1 MECVETEDFFIKSI
15 SAMSKV
21 EFEHRC
27 RRLHN
32 VLDENDLSS
41 NMSFSHK
48 GTDPIPLVITTDEWK
63 TLEAGVAQRARL
75 FNALASDIYGEQ
87 RLWKEGKLSAALLF
101 ANPDFLQ
108 VVWKVRPAGGLFVN
122 LASTDV
128 VRLKDGSFVAVAD
141 HLQVPEGLGRAL
153 ENRIGVSRAFP
164 ELFRS
169 MRTERLAVF
178 FKKLMDGLDEMH
190 KEICNRGESDK
201 VVLLASGPENPRRAE
216 DAVIARYLGIS
227 LVENDDLAIRNMQ
240 VYMKTLMGLKKIGTI
255 FRRVEDGMC
264 DPLELRVDSGEGAVG
279 LISTVRAGN
288 VAIANF
294 LGTGVLESPM
304 FKPFL
309 PEICR
314 ELLGEEL
321 LLHDVETLWLGNE
334 EDAERVLNDPEK
346 WIFKKAFRD
355 AENFKETEP
364 KAYASMTTTA
374 QLALLQAV
382 EEAPEQWVA
391 EKNMDVATVY
401 AYRETISTV
410 HGDSKKEDH
419 PQFSPAVALMR
430 FFAVNTAKNLS
441 EPETTV
447 MPGGLGIFKFADK
460 ASASSTVSFSKAK
473 AIGEELGEKDI
484 WVLSENPVANF
495 SLLAPASQ
503 TITPSR
509 ASGNLPSRAAENLFR
524 LGRALSASNMMA
536 RIARGIAVR
545 LSDES
550 WMDMPELP
558 WILKAGLSDESQS
571 RLAQDPENA
580 LRYFILRK
588 DNKDGMQCVLTEIR
602 DLGMQLRDRI
612 SEDLWLYLNGFG
624 IAEMPAGPGAA
635 ALLPYL
641 KEVLSDSAAVAGLAA
656 DSMTRGHEW
665 RFLEIGRE
673 IECALRTLQLVKSLL
688 STTPTDEM
696 TNLRLLQAV
705 LEIGDGLMT
714 YHRRYGGR
722 LQIVPV
728 IDLLLSDESNPRSVA
743 YQVAKLRDASK
754 HLPGNN
760 QSEATFSPLD
770 RELMRVL
777 AELRLANIEQ
787 LAETK
792 NNNRENL
799 IKLLD
804 EQISS
809 IERISEIV
817 TRLYL
822 SHAPR
827 TGVLHATT
835 TKMSEV

>member
-27 RRLHN
+27 MRLHN

-41 NMSFSHK
+41 SMIFRHK
-48 GTDPIPLVITTDEWK
+48 GTDPLPLVISTDDWK
-63 TLEAGVAQRARL
+63 TIEAGVAQRARL

-87 RLWKEGKLSAALLF
+87 RLWKNGKLPAALLF

-108 VVWKVRPAGGLFVN
+108 VVWKVRPTGGLFVN

-178 FKKLMDGLDEMH
+178 FKKLMDGLDDMH
-190 KEICNRGESDK
+190 KEIHTQGEPEK

-216 DAVIARYLGIS
+216 DAVIARYLGIP

-264 DPLELRVDSGEGAVG
+264 DPLELRIDSGEGAVG

-321 LLHDVETLWLGNE
+321 LLHDVETLWLGNATE
-334 EDAERVLNDPEK
+334 AERVMAEPEK

-374 QLALLQAV
+374 QLALLQAI
-382 EEAPEQWVA
+382 EEAPKQWVA
-391 EKNMDVATVY
+391 EKSIDVATVY
-401 AYRETISTV
+401 TYRETPQNAAQSNAA
-410 HGDSKKEDH
+410 HNDSGKTGGPEFTK
-419 PQFSPAVALMR
+419 AVAKMR
-430 FFAVNTAKNLS
+430 FFAVNTKNVNMANENAATINS
-441 EPETTV
+441 ANAHAATTETMV
-447 MPGGLGIFKFADK
+447 MPGGLGILGD
-460 ASASSTVSFSKAK
+460 
-473 AIGEELGEKDI
+473 GLGEKDI
-484 WVLSENPVANF
+484 WVLSEKPVANF

-509 ASGNLPSRAAENLFR
+509 ASGNLPSRAAENLLGWGETFR
-524 LGRALSASNMMA
+524 L
-536 RIARGIAVR
+536 
-545 LSDES
+545 
-550 WMDMPELP
+550 
-558 WILKAGLSDESQS
+558 
-571 RLAQDPENA
+571 
-580 LRYFILRK
+580 
-588 DNKDGMQCVLTEIR
+588 
-602 DLGMQLRDRI
+602 
-612 SEDLWLYLNGFG
+612 
-624 IAEMPAGPGAA
+624 
-635 ALLPYL
+635 
-641 KEVLSDSAAVAGLAA
+641 
-656 DSMTRGHEW
+656 
-665 RFLEIGRE
+665 
-673 IECALRTLQLVKSLL
+673 RT
-688 STTPTDEM
+688 
-696 TNLRLLQAV
+696 
-705 LEIGDGLMT
+705 
-714 YHRRYGGR
+714 
-722 LQIVPV
+722 
-728 IDLLLSDESNPRSVA
+728 
-743 YQVAKLRDASK
+743 
-754 HLPGNN
+754 
-760 QSEATFSPLD
+760 
-770 RELMRVL
+770 
-777 AELRLANIEQ
+777 
-787 LAETK
+787 
-792 NNNRENL
+792 
-799 IKLLD
+799 
-804 EQISS
+804 
-809 IERISEIV
+809 
-817 TRLYL
+817 
-822 SHAPR
+822 
-827 TGVLHATT
+827 
-835 TKMSEV
+835 

>member
-1 MECVETEDFFIKSI
+1 MNMKCVETKDSFIKSI
-15 SAMSKV
+15 SALSKV
-21 EFEHRC
+21 ELEHRC

-41 NMSFSHK
+41 SMGGNHK
-48 GTDPIPLVITTDEWK
+48 GTDPIPLVITAEEWK

-87 RLWKEGKLSAALLF
+87 SLWKKGKLPATLLF
-101 ANPDFLQ
+101 ANPYFLQ
-108 VVWKVRPAGGLFVN
+108 AVWKANPVGGIFVN

-128 VRLKDGSFVAVAD
+128 VRLNDDSFVAIAD
-141 HLQVPEGLGRAL
+141 HLQIPEGLGRAL

-169 MRTERLAVF
+169 MQTERLAGF
-178 FKKLMDGLDEMH
+178 FKKLMDGLNAMH
-190 KEICNRGESDK
+190 KNIGGEGETSK
-201 VVLLASGPENPRRAE
+201 VVLLASSPDNPRRAE
-216 DAVIARYLGIS
+216 DAVIARYLGIP

-264 DPLELRVDSGEGAVG
+264 DPLELRIDSGEGAVG
-279 LISTVRAGN
+279 LISSVRAGN

-294 LGTGVLESPM
+294 LGTGVLETPM
-304 FKPFL
+304 FKMFL

-321 LLHDVETLWLGNE
+321 LLRDVETLWLGNAT
-334 EDAERVLNDPEK
+334 DAERVLAEPEK

-355 AENFKETEP
+355 EGNFKEVEP
-364 KAYASMTTTA
+364 KAFATMTNTA

-382 EEAPEQWVA
+382 DNAPDQWVA
-391 EKNMDVATVY
+391 ERSMEVSTVY
-401 AYRETISTV
+401 AYRGEFT
-410 HGDSKKEDH
+410 
-419 PQFSPAVALMR
+419 PAVSLMR
-430 FFAVNTAKNLS
+430 FFAVNTTKGTS
-441 EPETTV
+441 V
-447 MPGGLGIFKFADK
+447 MPGGLGIFKFTESNATSA
-460 ASASSTVSFSKAK
+460 ASVPTGCTVS
-473 AIGEELGEKDI
+473 EELGEKDI

-495 SLLAPASQ
+495 SLLAPAGQ
-503 TITPSR
+503 AITPSR
-509 ASGNLPSRAAENLFR
+509 AGGDLPSRAAENLFR
-524 LGRALSASNMMA
+524 LGRALSSSNMMA

-558 WILKAGLSDESQS
+558 WILKAGLTDESQS

-588 DNKDGMQCVLTEIR
+588 DNKNGMQCVLTEIR
-602 DLGMQLRDRI
+602 ELGMQLRDRI

-624 IAEMPAGPGAA
+624 IAEVPAGTGAA

-665 RFLEIGRE
+665 RFLELGRE
-673 IECALRTLQLVKSLL
+673 IECAIRTLQLVKSLL
-688 STTPTDEM
+688 YTAPTDEM

-722 LQIVPV
+722 LQVVPV

-743 YQVAKLRDASK
+743 YQVAKLRKAAK
-754 HLPGNN
+754 HLPGNDQN
-760 QSEATFSPLD
+760 ETTFSPLD

-787 LAETK
+787 LAETVDNK
-792 NNNRENL
+792 RENL
-799 IKLLD
+799 IKLV
-804 EQISS
+804 ETQINA
-809 IERISEIV
+809 IERIAEIV
-817 TRLYL
+817 NRLYL

-827 TGVLHATT
+827 AGVFHATT
-835 TKMSEV
+835 TDVSEV

>member
-1 MECVETEDFFIKSI
+1 MKYVETEDTFIKSI
-15 SAMSKV
+15 SALSKV

-41 NMSFSHK
+41 SMSGSHK
-48 GTDPIPLVITTDEWK
+48 STDPIPLVISSDEWK

-75 FNALASDIYGEQ
+75 FNALAKDIYGEQ
-87 RLWKEGKLSAALLF
+87 SLWKKGKLPAALLF

-108 VVWKVRPAGGLFVN
+108 VVWKVQPAGGIFVN
-122 LASTDV
+122 LTATDV

-178 FKKLMDGLDEMH
+178 FKKLMDGLNEMH
-190 KEICNRGESDK
+190 NDIHMKGESDK
-201 VVLLASGPENPRRAE
+201 VVLLASGPDNPRRAE
-216 DAVIARYLGIS
+216 DAVIARYLGIP
-227 LVENDDLAIRNMQ
+227 LVENDDLAVRNLQ

-309 PEICR
+309 PEICK

-321 LLHDVETLWLGNE
+321 LLRDVETVWLGNE
-334 EDAERVLNDPEK
+334 EDTKRVFAESDK

-355 AENFKETEP
+355 AESSKATES
-364 KAYASMTTTA
+364 KSYSAMTSTA
-374 QLALLQAV
+374 QLALMQAV
-382 EEAPEQWVA
+382 EEAPEQWIA
-391 EKNMDVATVY
+391 EKAMDVATVY
-401 AYRETISTV
+401 AYR
-410 HGDSKKEDH
+410 DS
-419 PQFSPAVALMR
+419 SPTKRSEARLSSNEKSSSPEFTQAVSLMR
-430 FFAVNTAKNLS
+430 FFAVNTKT
-441 EPETTV
+441 ETAV
-447 MPGGLGIFKFADK
+447 MPGGLGIMGNG
-460 ASASSTVSFSKAK
+460 
-473 AIGEELGEKDI
+473 IGEKDI
-484 WVLSENPVANF
+484 WVLSESPVPNF
-495 SLLAPASQ
+495 SLLAPAGQ
-503 TITPSR
+503 AITPSR

-524 LGRALSASNMMA
+524 LGRDLSASNMMA

-571 RLAQDPENA
+571 RLPQDPENA
-580 LRYFILRK
+580 LRYFVLRK

-641 KEVLSDSAAVAGLAA
+641 KAVLSDSAAVAGLAA

-665 RFLEIGRE
+665 RFLELGRE
-673 IECALRTLQLVKSLL
+673 IESAIRTLQLIKSLL
-688 STTPTDEM
+688 STAPADEM

-722 LQIVPV
+722 LQVVPV

-743 YQVAKLRDASK
+743 YQVAKLRKASK

-787 LAETK
+787 LAETV

-804 EQISS
+804 VQTSS

-827 TGVLHATT
+827 TGVIHATT

>member
-1 MECVETEDFFIKSI
+1 MECVETEDTFIRSI
-15 SAMSKV
+15 SALSKV

-27 RRLHN
+27 RRLYN

-41 NMSFSHK
+41 SMGGNHK
-48 GTDPIPLVITTDEWK
+48 GTDPIPLVITAEEWK
-63 TLEAGVAQRARL
+63 TLEAGVTQRARL
-75 FNALASDIYGEQ
+75 FNALAKDIYGEQ
-87 RLWKEGKLSAALLF
+87 RLWKNGKLPAALLF

-108 VVWKVRPAGGLFVN
+108 VVWKVRPVGDVFVN
-122 LASTDV
+122 LTSTDV
-128 VRLKDGSFVAVAD
+128 ARLKDGSFVAVSD

-169 MRTERLAVF
+169 MQTERLAGF
-178 FKKLMDGLDEMH
+178 FKKLMDGLDAMH
-190 KEICNRGESDK
+190 KNIGGEGETSK
-201 VVLLASGPENPRRAE
+201 VVLLASSPDNPRRAE
-216 DAVIARYLGIS
+216 DAVIARYLGIP

-264 DPLELRVDSGEGAVG
+264 DPLELRIDSGEGAVG
-279 LISTVRAGN
+279 LISSVRAGN

-294 LGTGVLESPM
+294 LGTGVLETPV
-304 FKPFL
+304 FKMFL

-321 LLHDVETLWLGNE
+321 LLRDVETLWLGNAV
-334 EDAERVLNDPEK
+334 DTERVLAEPEK

-355 AENFKETEP
+355 EGSFKEAEP
-364 KAYASMTTTA
+364 KTYATMTTTA

-382 EEAPEQWVA
+382 ENAPEQWVA
-391 EKNMDVATVY
+391 ERSMEVSTVY
-401 AYRETISTV
+401 AY
-410 HGDSKKEDH
+410 HGE
-419 PQFSPAVALMR
+419 FTPAVSLMR
-430 FFAVNTAKNLS
+430 FFAVNSAN
-441 EPETTV
+441 ETSV
-447 MPGGLGIFKFADK
+447 MPGGLGIFKFADSNATND
-460 ASASSTVSFSKAK
+460 ASASTVCAK
-473 AIGEELGEKDI
+473 NEYLGEKDI

-503 TITPSR
+503 AITPSR
-509 ASGNLPSRAAENLFR
+509 AGGDLPSRAAENLFR
-524 LGRALSASNMMA
+524 LGRALSSSNMMA

-550 WMDMPELP
+550 WMDTPELP
-558 WILKAGLSDESQS
+558 WILKAGLTDESQS

-588 DNKDGMQCVLTEIR
+588 DNKNGMQCVLTEIR
-602 DLGMQLRDRI
+602 ELGMQLRDRI

-624 IAEMPAGPGAA
+624 IADVPAGTGAA

-665 RFLEIGRE
+665 RFLELGRE
-673 IECALRTLQLVKSLL
+673 IECAIRTLQLVKSLL
-688 STTPTDEM
+688 YTAPTDEM

-722 LQIVPV
+722 LQVVPV

-743 YQVAKLRDASK
+743 YQVAKLRKAAK
-754 HLPGNN
+754 HLPGND

-787 LAETK
+787 LAETVDNK
-792 NNNRENL
+792 RENL
-799 IKLLD
+799 IKLV
-804 EQISS
+804 ETQINS
-809 IERISEIV
+809 IERIAEIV
-817 TRLYL
+817 NRLYL

-827 TGVLHATT
+827 ADVFHATT
-835 TKMSEV
+835 TDVSEV

>member
-1 MECVETEDFFIKSI
+1 MKCVETEDTFIKSI
-15 SAMSKV
+15 SSLSNV

-41 NMSFSHK
+41 SMGGSHK

-87 RLWKEGKLSAALLF
+87 RLWKEGKLPAALLF

-108 VVWKVRPAGGLFVN
+108 VVWKVHPAGGIFVN

-169 MRTERLAVF
+169 MHTERLAVF
-178 FKKLMDGLDEMH
+178 FKKLVDGLNEMH
-190 KEICNRGESDK
+190 KEIHTQGDSDK

-216 DAVIARYLGIS
+216 DAVIARYLGIP

-309 PEICR
+309 PEICK

-321 LLHDVETLWLGNE
+321 LLRDVETLWLGNTG
-334 EDAERVLNDPEK
+334 DAERVLAKPEK

-355 AENFKETEP
+355 ADNFKETEP
-364 KAYASMTTTA
+364 KAYASMTATA
-374 QLALLQAV
+374 QLALLQAI

-391 EKNMDVATVY
+391 EKAMEVATVY
-401 AYRETISTV
+401 TYRESNQDFT
-410 HGDSKKEDH
+410 
-419 PQFSPAVALMR
+419 QVAAKMR
-430 FFAVNTAKNLS
+430 FFAVNTNAKTS
-441 EPETTV
+441 V
-447 MPGGLGIFKFADK
+447 MPGGLGILGD
-460 ASASSTVSFSKAK
+460 
-473 AIGEELGEKDI
+473 GLGEKDI

-495 SLLAPASQ
+495 SLLAPAGQ
-503 TITPSR
+503 AITPSR

-524 LGRALSASNMMA
+524 LGRALSSSNMMA

-588 DNKDGMQCVLTEIR
+588 DNKKGMQCVLTEIR

-624 IAEMPAGPGAA
+624 IAETPAGPGAA

-665 RFLEIGRE
+665 RFLELGRE
-673 IECALRTLQLVKSLL
+673 IECAIRTLQLIKDLL
-688 STTPTDEM
+688 STSPTDEM

-722 LQIVPV
+722 LQVVPV

-743 YQVAKLRDASK
+743 YQVAKLREAAK

-787 LAETK
+787 LAETV

-799 IKLLD
+799 KKLLD
-804 EQISS
+804 EQINS
-809 IERISEIV
+809 IERIAEIV

-827 TGVLHATT
+827 TGVIHATT
-835 TKMSEV
+835 TEMSEV

>member
-27 RRLHN
+27 MRLHN

-41 NMSFSHK
+41 SMIFRHK
-48 GTDPIPLVITTDEWK
+48 GTDPLPLVISTEDWK
-63 TLEAGVAQRARL
+63 TIEAGIAQRARL

-87 RLWKEGKLSAALLF
+87 RLWKNGKLPAALLF

-108 VVWKVRPAGGLFVN
+108 VVWKVRPTGGLFVN

-178 FKKLMDGLDEMH
+178 FKKLMDGLDDMH
-190 KEICNRGESDK
+190 KDIRERGESDK

-216 DAVIARYLGIS
+216 DAVIARYLGIP

-264 DPLELRVDSGEGAVG
+264 DPLELRIDSGEGAVG

-294 LGTGVLESPM
+294 LGTGVLETPM

-309 PEICR
+309 PEICK

-321 LLHDVETLWLGNE
+321 LLLDVETLWLGNAA
-334 EDAERVLNDPEK
+334 DAERVMAEPEK

-355 AENFKETEP
+355 AESFKETEP
-364 KAYASMTTTA
+364 KTYASMTTTA
-374 QLALLQAV
+374 QLALLQAI

-391 EKNMDVATVY
+391 EKSIDIATVY
-401 AYRETISTV
+401 TYRETPDGPNFV
-410 HGDSKKEDH
+410 
-419 PQFSPAVALMR
+419 PAVSQMR
-430 FFAVNTAKNLS
+430 FFAVNSAS
-441 EPETTV
+441 EITV
-447 MPGGLGIFKFADK
+447 MPGGLGILDD
-460 ASASSTVSFSKAK
+460 
-473 AIGEELGEKDI
+473 GLGEKDI
-484 WVLSENPVANF
+484 WVLSEKPVANF

-524 LGRALSASNMMA
+524 LGRDLSASNMMA

-580 LRYFILRK
+580 LRYFVLRK

-665 RFLEIGRE
+665 RFLELGRE
-673 IECALRTLQLVKSLL
+673 IECAIRTLRLIKNLL

-696 TNLRLLQAV
+696 TDLRLLQAV

-743 YQVAKLRDASK
+743 YQVAKLREASK

-787 LAETK
+787 LSKTE
-792 NNNRENL
+792 NNHRENL
-799 IKLLD
+799 EKLLD
-804 EQISS
+804 EQINS
-809 IERISEIV
+809 IERIAEIV

-827 TGVLHATT
+827 AGVIHATT
-835 TKMSEV
+835 TEMSEV

>member
-1 MECVETEDFFIKSI
+1 MKYVETENTFMKSI
-15 SAMSKV
+15 SALSKV

-41 NMSFSHK
+41 SMSGSHK
-48 GTDPIPLVITTDEWK
+48 STDPIPLVISSDEWK

-75 FNALASDIYGEQ
+75 FNALAKDIYGEQ
-87 RLWKEGKLSAALLF
+87 SLWKKGKLPAALLF

-108 VVWKVRPAGGLFVN
+108 VVWKVQPAGGIFVN
-122 LASTDV
+122 LTATDV

-169 MRTERLAVF
+169 MRTERLAIF
-178 FKKLMDGLDEMH
+178 FKKLMDGLNEMH
-190 KEICNRGESDK
+190 NDIHMKGESDK
-201 VVLLASGPENPRRAE
+201 VVLLASGPDNPRRAE
-216 DAVIARYLGIS
+216 DAVIARYLGIP
-227 LVENDDLAIRNMQ
+227 LVENDDLAVRNLQ

-309 PEICR
+309 PEICK

-321 LLHDVETLWLGNE
+321 LLRDAETVWLGNK
-334 EDAERVLNDPEK
+334 EDAKRVFAESDK

-355 AENFKETEP
+355 AESSKATES
-364 KAYASMTTTA
+364 KSYSLMTSTA
-374 QLALLQAV
+374 QLALMQAV
-382 EEAPEQWVA
+382 EEAPEQWIA
-391 EKNMDVATVY
+391 ERAMEVATVY
-401 AYRETISTV
+401 AYR
-410 HGDSKKEDH
+410 D
-419 PQFSPAVALMR
+419 PSPLSRSESRLSSSEKSSSLEFTQAVSLMR
-430 FFAVNTAKNLS
+430 FFAVNTKT
-441 EPETTV
+441 ETAV
-447 MPGGLGIFKFADK
+447 MPGGLGIMGKG
-460 ASASSTVSFSKAK
+460 V
-473 AIGEELGEKDI
+473 GEKDI
-484 WVLSENPVANF
+484 WVLSESPVANF
-495 SLLAPASQ
+495 SLLAPAGQ
-503 TITPSR
+503 AITPSR

-524 LGRALSASNMMA
+524 LGRDLSASNMMA

-550 WMDMPELP
+550 WIDMPELP

-571 RLAQDPENA
+571 RLPQDPENA
-580 LRYFILRK
+580 LRYFVLRK

-641 KEVLSDSAAVAGLAA
+641 KAVLSDSAAVAGLAA

-665 RFLEIGRE
+665 RFLELGRE
-673 IECALRTLQLVKSLL
+673 IESAIRTLQLIKSLL
-688 STTPTDEM
+688 STAPTDEM

-722 LQIVPV
+722 LQVVPV

-743 YQVAKLRDASK
+743 YQIAKLRKASK

-787 LAETK
+787 LAETV

-827 TGVLHATT
+827 AGVIHATT
-835 TKMSEV
+835 TNMSEV

>member
-1 MECVETEDFFIKSI
+1 MEYVETEDTFIKSVSI
-15 SAMSKV
+15 LSKV

-41 NMSFSHK
+41 STSCSHK
-48 GTDPIPLVITTDEWK
+48 GTDPVPLVISTDEWK

-75 FNALASDIYGEQ
+75 FNALASDIYSEQ
-87 RLWKEGKLSAALLF
+87 RLWKEGKLPAALLF

-108 VVWKVRPAGGLFVN
+108 VVWKVRPAGGIFVN

-128 VRLKDGSFVAVAD
+128 VRLEDGSFVAVAD

-169 MRTERLAVF
+169 MHTERLAVF

-190 KEICNRGESDK
+190 KETHTQGEPEK
-201 VVLLASGPENPRRAE
+201 VVLLASGPDNPRRAE
-216 DAVIARYLGIS
+216 DAVIARYLGIP

-264 DPLELRVDSGEGAVG
+264 DPLELRIDSGEGAVG

-321 LLHDVETLWLGNE
+321 LLRDVETLWLGNTA
-334 EDAERVLNDPEK
+334 DAEHVMTEPEK

-355 AENFKETEP
+355 ADSFKDTEP

-374 QLALLQAV
+374 QLALMQAV

-391 EKNMDVATVY
+391 ERAMEVSTIY
-401 AYRETISTV
+401 AYREKSDGPNFV
-410 HGDSKKEDH
+410 
-419 PQFSPAVALMR
+419 PAVSLMR
-430 FFAVNTAKNLS
+430 FFAVNTKT
-441 EPETTV
+441 ETSV
-447 MPGGLGIFKFADK
+447 MPGGLGIFQFADK
-460 ASASSTVSFSKAK
+460 PNATSSAIFAK
-473 AIGEELGEKDI
+473 AHVVGENFGEKDI
-484 WVLSENPVANF
+484 WVLSESPVANF
-495 SLLAPASQ
+495 SLLAPAGQ
-503 TITPSR
+503 AITPSR

-524 LGRALSASNMMA
+524 LGRALSSSNMMA

-558 WILKAGLSDESQS
+558 WILKAGLSDESQA

-588 DNKDGMQCVLTEIR
+588 DNKKGMQCVLTEIR

-624 IAEMPAGPGAA
+624 IAETPAGPGAA

-665 RFLEIGRE
+665 RFLELGRE
-673 IECALRTLQLVKSLL
+673 IESAIRTLQLIKDLL
-688 STTPTDEM
+688 TTVPDDEM

-722 LQIVPV
+722 LQIVPI

-743 YQVAKLRDASK
+743 YQVAKLREASK

-809 IERISEIV
+809 IVRIAEIV

-827 TGVLHATT
+827 AGVIHATT
-835 TKMSEV
+835 TNMSEV

>member
-1 MECVETEDFFIKSI
+1 MEYVETEDFFIKSI

-27 RRLHN
+27 MRLHN

-41 NMSFSHK
+41 SMIFRHK
-48 GTDPIPLVITTDEWK
+48 GTDPLPLVISTEDWK
-63 TLEAGVAQRARL
+63 TIEAGIAQRARL

-87 RLWKEGKLSAALLF
+87 RLWKNGKLPAALLF

-108 VVWKVRPAGGLFVN
+108 VVWKVRPTGGLFVN

-178 FKKLMDGLDEMH
+178 FKKLMDGLDDVH
-190 KEICNRGESDK
+190 KDIRERGESDK

-216 DAVIARYLGIS
+216 DAVIARYLGIP

-264 DPLELRVDSGEGAVG
+264 DPLELRIDSGEGAVG

-294 LGTGVLESPM
+294 LGTGVLETPM

-309 PEICR
+309 PEICK

-321 LLHDVETLWLGNE
+321 LLREVETLWLGNAA
-334 EDAERVLNDPEK
+334 DAERVMAEPEK

-355 AENFKETEP
+355 AESFKETEP
-364 KAYASMTTTA
+364 KTYASMTTTA
-374 QLALLQAV
+374 QLALLQAI

-391 EKNMDVATVY
+391 EKSIDIATVY
-401 AYRETISTV
+401 TYRETPDGPNFV
-410 HGDSKKEDH
+410 
-419 PQFSPAVALMR
+419 PAVSQMR
-430 FFAVNTAKNLS
+430 FFAVNSAS
-441 EPETTV
+441 ETTV
-447 MPGGLGIFKFADK
+447 MPGGLGILDD
-460 ASASSTVSFSKAK
+460 
-473 AIGEELGEKDI
+473 GLGEKDI
-484 WVLSENPVANF
+484 WVLSEKPVANF

-524 LGRALSASNMMA
+524 LGRDLSASNMMA

-580 LRYFILRK
+580 LRYFVLRK

-665 RFLEIGRE
+665 RFLELGRE
-673 IECALRTLQLVKSLL
+673 IECAIRTLRLIKILL

-696 TNLRLLQAV
+696 TDLRLLQAV

-743 YQVAKLRDASK
+743 YQVAKLREASK

-787 LAETK
+787 LAKTE
-792 NNNRENL
+792 NNHRENL
-799 IKLLD
+799 EKLLD
-804 EQISS
+804 EQINS
-809 IERISEIV
+809 IERIAEIV

-827 TGVLHATT
+827 AGVIHATT
-835 TKMSEV
+835 TEMSEV

>member
-1 MECVETEDFFIKSI
+1 MECVVTEDFFIKSI

-41 NMSFSHK
+41 SMSFGQK
-48 GTDPIPLVITTDEWK
+48 RTDPLPLVISTEDWNTI
-63 TLEAGVAQRARL
+63 EAGVAQRAKL
-75 FNALASDIYGEQ
+75 YNALASDIYGEQ
-87 RLWKEGKLSAALLF
+87 RLWKEGKLPAALLF

-190 KEICNRGESDK
+190 KEIHTQGEPEK

-216 DAVIARYLGIS
+216 DAVIARYLGIP

-264 DPLELRVDSGEGAVG
+264 DPLELRIDSGEGAVG

-304 FKPFL
+304 FKPFF
-309 PEICR
+309 PEICK

-321 LLHDVETLWLGNE
+321 LLPNVETLWLGNA
-334 EDAERVLNDPEK
+334 DNTKNVLAEPEK

-355 AENFKETEP
+355 AESLKETEP
-364 KAYASMTTTA
+364 KSYASMTTTA
-374 QLALLQAV
+374 QLALLQSI

-391 EKNMDVATVY
+391 EKSIDVSAVY
-401 AYRETISTV
+401 TYREPSPNAGPV
-410 HGDSKKEDH
+410 HTHSESQKADGPEFT
-419 PQFSPAVALMR
+419 QAVARMR
-430 FFAVNTAKNLS
+430 FFAVNTTNANS
-441 EPETTV
+441 GNANSTNANSAITETTV
-447 MPGGLGIFKFADK
+447 MPGGLGILDD
-460 ASASSTVSFSKAK
+460 
-473 AIGEELGEKDI
+473 GLGEKDI
-484 WVLSENPVANF
+484 WVLSEKPVANF

-524 LGRALSASNMMA
+524 LGRDLSASNMMA

-550 WMDMPELP
+550 WIDMPELP
-558 WILKAGLSDESQS
+558 WILKAGFSDESQS
-571 RLAQDPENA
+571 RLALDPENA

-588 DNKDGMQCVLTEIR
+588 DNKDGMQCILTEIR

-641 KEVLSDSAAVAGLAA
+641 KAVLSDSAAVAGLAA

-665 RFLEIGRE
+665 RFLELGRE
-673 IECALRTLQLVKSLL
+673 IESAIRTLQLIKDLL
-688 STTPTDEM
+688 STVPDDEM

-743 YQVAKLRDASK
+743 YQIAKLREASK

-799 IKLLD
+799 IRLLD

-809 IERISEIV
+809 IERIAEIV

-827 TGVLHATT
+827 AGVIHATT
-835 TKMSEV
+835 TNMSEV